1 MFVKLTKIAAIAGAV
16 MMLAGCQSGMRG
28 PQLFN
33 GFNGDPQCPPGPKP
47 CPRNMYPEF
56 PLPPGGPYLE
66 TPAYRSPGPYPQNP
80 APTKLNMN
88 AGNTDKLTVA
98 K

>member
-16 MMLAGCQSGMRG
+16 MILAGCQGGMRG
-28 PQLFN
+28 PQLFT
-33 GFNGDPQCPPGPKP
+33 GFNGDPCPPGPKP

-56 PLPPGGPYLE
+56 ALPPGGPYLE
-66 TPAYRSPGPYPQNP
+66 TPAYNSPGPYPQNA
-80 APTKLNMN
+80 APSRLNLN
-88 AGNTDKLTVA
+88 SNGADKLTIT